1 MRRKTLRA
9 GSILIALAL
18 MIAPAVAVADNCSFY
33 DLERPDPSCKTSGVY
48 ACMGFV
54 CYDSNG
60 VLTYW
65 EDWGCGCLV
74 YAD

>member
-18 MIAPAVAVADNCSFY
+18 MIAPAVAVADNCSFC

-54 CYDSNG
+54 C
-60 VLTYW
+60 
-65 EDWGCGCLV
+65 
-74 YAD
+74 